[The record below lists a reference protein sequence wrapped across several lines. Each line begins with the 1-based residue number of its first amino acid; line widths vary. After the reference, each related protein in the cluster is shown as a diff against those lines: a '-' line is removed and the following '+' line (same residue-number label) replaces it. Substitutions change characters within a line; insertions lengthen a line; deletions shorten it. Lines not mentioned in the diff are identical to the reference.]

1 MFRSKLEENVAD
13 ILFEN
18 EVAFDYEED
27 KISYVLEKN
36 YIPDFKLPNGIYLEA
51 KGLWDSADRRKI
63 LAVIKQNPKIDLR
76 MIFQNPY
83 QKISKKSKTT
93 YAKYCDR
100 HGIKWCPSYLI
111 PVDWF
116 Q

>member
-1 MFRSKLEENVAD
+1 MFRSKLEESVAD

-18 EVAFDYEED
+18 EVRFDYEED
-27 KISYVLEKN
+27 KIPYLLEKN

-100 HGIKWCPSYLI
+100 HGIKWCASYLI